1 MKKIINPWV
10 KLEKEGYNCFG
21 CAPNNPY
28 GLKME
33 FYEDGDEI
41 VSYWTPTENY
51 QGWLHT
57 LHGGIQTLLMDEI
70 AGWLVARKLQTTG
83 MTTRLEVKF
92 KKSITTGDAV
102 TLEIRA
108 HIKEVKHNFAFISAQ
123 IIHDRQVYSQ
133 GELTYFCFPREK
145 AGSDFHFLGCHTE
158 DELASSE
165 SGKSTGAQ

>member
-1 MKKIINPWV
+1 MIKKIINPWT

-41 VSYWTPTENY
+41 VSYWNPTDNY

-57 LHGGIQTLLMDEI
+57 LHGGIQALLMDEV

-83 MTTRLEVKF
+83 MTTQLEVKY
-92 KKSITTGDAV
+92 KKPITTGRAV
-102 TLEIRA
+102 AIEIRA
-108 HIKEVKHNFAFISAQ
+108 HIKEMKHNFAFISAQ
-123 IIHDRQVYSQ
+123 IIRDHQVCSQ
-133 GELTYFCFPREK
+133 GELTYFCFSQEK
-145 AGSDFHFLGCHTE
+145 AITEFHFSGCHTE
-158 DELASSE
+158 DELTSIE
-165 SGKSTGAQ
+165 TNKNCRE